1 MLAVVPGV
9 AESDFGGTF
18 QQSKSSFFRSIYT
31 YGNELHKSTRI
42 GSHKGFH
49 ILKRPIFSLVMLC
62 IAPGLVR
69 RGRPEEDSPEDILKK
84 INMPHFLSVPLRCWE
99 IGCRNRPNHTGVSTH
114 TTVRCSP
121 RCLLLCR
128 RERPRRHI
136 QVMYVF
142 FFLFCPSPL
151 PCCEMIIDQIIQAI
165 QSNTPFFP
173 PSMLP
178 IAPVVVNNGPHGKLV
193 ILSSL
198 VFGPSPLLCCSFG
211 TDQVIQ
217 GFSHIQASTCL
228 PRGIFPLSPVS

>member
-1 MLAVVPGV
+1 MVTSFINQHGLDHTRVSTYSSVPFSPWLCFVLPPVSYVEGDPKKT
-9 AESDFGGTF
+9 AP
-18 QQSKSSFFRSIYT
+18 KT
-31 YGNELHKSTRI
+31 YLKKSTC
-42 GSHKGFH
+42 
-49 ILKRPIFSLVMLC
+49 PIFC
-62 IAPGLVR
+62 
-69 RGRPEEDSPEDILKK
+69 
-84 INMPHFLSVPLRCWE
+84 LSPLRCWE

-165 QSNTPFFP
+165 QSNTPFSP

-178 IAPVVVNNGPHGKLV
+178 IAPVVVNNGPNGKLV

-198 VFGPSPLLCCSFG
+198 VFGPSPLLCCNFG